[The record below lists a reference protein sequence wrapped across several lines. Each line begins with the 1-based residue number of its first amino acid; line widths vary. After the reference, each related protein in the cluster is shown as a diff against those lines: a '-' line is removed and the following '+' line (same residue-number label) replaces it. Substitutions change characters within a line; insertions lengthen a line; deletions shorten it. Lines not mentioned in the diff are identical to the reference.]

1 MHRVIKFNRETR
13 LKLYI
18 DINTDLKK
26 NAINDFEKDFLN
38 LINNVVSEKT
48 MGNIKKAYRYQTCNN
63 RSKKELFSVKILYFF
78 QKIYQP

>member
-1 MHRVIKFNRETR
+1 MHRVIKFNREAR

-48 MGNIKKAYRYQTCNN
+48 MGNIKKA
-63 RSKKELFSVKILYFF
+63 
-78 QKIYQP
+78 

>member
-1 MHRVIKFNRETR
+1 MHRVIKFNQETL

-48 MGNIKKAYRYQTCNN
+48 MGNIKKA
-63 RSKKELFSVKILYFF
+63 
-78 QKIYQP
+78 

>member
-13 LKLYI
+13 LKLCI

-48 MGNIKKAYRYQTCNN
+48 MGNIKKA
-63 RSKKELFSVKILYFF
+63 
-78 QKIYQP
+78 